1 MLSEKE
7 ISKLIGHVKG
17 KLTVLEYDGYYAK
30 EGNKQVQH
38 WYKCKCECGNIV
50 IVARKQLLSNSKH
63 ATTSCGCSRKRHGY
77 HKHPAYNSYKGM
89 ITRVRRPDIY
99 RHKNYILNNI
109 KVCKEWDGNPKAFC
123 EWADKNGYKKGLT
136 LDRIDNLKD
145 YEPSNCRWVT
155 PLVQSNNRPAYNH
168 NITYE
173 GKTQS
178 IAMWARELG
187 IKENTLRSRLKNNHD
202 DLSKAIKT

>member
-1 MLSEKE
+1 MLTEE
-7 ISKLIGHVKG
+7 QINDIIGTKIG
-17 KLTVLEYDGYYAK
+17 KLTVLKYAGYYLK
-30 EGNKQVQH
+30 DGNKYKTH
-38 WYKCKCECGNIV
+38 WYECKCECGNIV
-50 IVARKQLLSNSKH
+50 FIARKQLLPSVRKR
-63 ATTSCGCSRKRHGY
+63 TMSCGCSHIKHGFC
-77 HKHPAYNSYKGM
+77 KHPAYTSYKCM
-89 ITRVRRPDIY
+89 IARVRRPDIY
-99 RHKNYILNNI
+99 KHKNYILNNI